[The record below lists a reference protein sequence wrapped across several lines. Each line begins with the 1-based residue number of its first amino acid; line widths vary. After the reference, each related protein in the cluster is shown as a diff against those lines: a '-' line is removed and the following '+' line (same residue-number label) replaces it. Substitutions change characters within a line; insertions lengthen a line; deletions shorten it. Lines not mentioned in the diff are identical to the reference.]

1 MGQVTAGDLLIS
13 GLSYLR
19 TWSEEGVGIGAAS
32 NSTMGNIVL
41 KDIKTLEVGTRLG
54 AGIGATSGGVVGNIS
69 ISADGIWGVLTT
81 AGDANG
87 TNIGEHGGTCGTID
101 INANYIYLGACYSDP
116 SRGTYATHQNCTGTT
131 ILPTAT
137 INGMAFNPNGQ
148 SYAKD
153 PSLKNNQV
161 YEYIGPDSSLSDEA
175 EKTPRG
181 LRIHTGTKANQNLF
195 VTINSMDADTLGID
209 GIKMVPRENA
219 LASLSVLDSASDY
232 ALDENTRMGAYQTR
246 LDFTVSNLT
255 TSNV

>member
-175 EKTPRG
+175 EKTLLLRCLFLTQLSTTHWMKTPAWEPIKRG
-181 LRIHTGTKANQNLF
+181 STSPYRISPQAMKTRR
-195 VTINSMDADTLGID
+195 
-209 GIKMVPRENA
+209 P
-219 LASLSVLDSASDY
+219 ASPPSA
-232 ALDENTRMGAYQTR
+232 TQIWRGK
-246 LDFTVSNLT
+246 
-255 TSNV
+255 